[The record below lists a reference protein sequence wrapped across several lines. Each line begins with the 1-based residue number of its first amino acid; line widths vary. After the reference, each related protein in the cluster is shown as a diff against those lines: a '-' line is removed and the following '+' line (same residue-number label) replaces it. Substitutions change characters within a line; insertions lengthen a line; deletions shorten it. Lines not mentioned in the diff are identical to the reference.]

1 MSGRGTD
8 IGDDAPAEPPDTVLD
23 FLREAGRLK
32 DTLRSAHTAEGRQES
47 TAEHSWRLALWIV
60 ALEEHLSDLD
70 ARRLLELAVV
80 HDLGEALHGDT
91 PAPLQHAEPDRE
103 ARERRD
109 LHTLTASLPAP
120 ARERLRALWE
130 EYEACETAE
139 ARAVRALDKLET
151 ILQHQEGLNPPG
163 FDHAFNLGYARERTD
178 AQPLT
183 RGLRERLDERTR
195 QLAASGG
202 DPRRAPP
209 LGPPRRR

>member
-1 MSGRGTD
+1 MTIRPLP
-8 IGDDAPAEPPDTVLD
+8 APAPVPTLPQELPAGGRVPELETVLD

-32 DTLRSAHTAEGRQES
+32 DTLRSAHTDEGRRES

-60 ALEEHLSDLD
+60 ALGEHLAALD
-70 ARRLLELAVV
+70 GRRLLELAVV

-103 ARERRD
+103 SRERRD
-109 LHTLTASLPAP
+109 LRTLTASLPAP

-139 ARAVRALDKLET
+139 ARAVRGLDKLET
-151 ILQHQEGLNPPG
+151 ILQHQQGLNPPG

-183 RGLRERLDERTR
+183 KGLRETLDERTR
-195 QLAASGG
+195 RLAADG
-202 DPRRAPP
+202 DTRR
-209 LGPPRRR
+209 